1 MDFIRLKKDTERN
14 TIFSIFNAKTKL
26 IAGTDRSVEQFV

>member
-1 MDFIRLKKDTERN
+1 MDFIRLKKDN
-14 TIFSIFNAKTKL
+14 TIFSIFNVKTKL